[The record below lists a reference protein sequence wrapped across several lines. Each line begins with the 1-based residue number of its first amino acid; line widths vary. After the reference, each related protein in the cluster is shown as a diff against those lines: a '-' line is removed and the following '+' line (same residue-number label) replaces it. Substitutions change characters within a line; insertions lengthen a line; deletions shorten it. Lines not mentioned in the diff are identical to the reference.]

1 MRPERRQ
8 RWERPGRPRKRRG
21 GSPPLVG
28 VAWYRQEQ
36 YERFLASAK
45 DREQLEAT
53 WIGWK
58 REAEAVLQGYRA
70 LGMEVRRVEV
80 DLDELLAYCMIENT
94 PNTAESRAA
103 HVMEMLQRQED
114 GPSGPPSENPQKG
127 RV

>member
-28 VAWYRQEQ
+28 VAWYRREQ

-45 DREQLEAT
+45 DREQLEGT
-53 WIGWK
+53 WIDWK
-58 REAEAVLQGYRA
+58 REAEVVILGYRA

-80 DLDELLAYCMIENT
+80 DLDELIAYCMSESK
-94 PNTAESRAA
+94 PNTAETRAA
-103 HVMEMLQRQED
+103 YVIEMLQRQED